1 CLPDKHWT
9 KAQGGNTTTAARGE
23 GVSHHRGA
31 TYGMVEHVTGG
42 TPDIRWMGHMG
53 AGTGDI
59 LHKRKK
65 VSGTDRQ

>member
-1 CLPDKHWT
+1 
-9 KAQGGNTTTAARGE
+9 
-23 GVSHHRGA
+23 
-31 TYGMVEHVTGG
+31 MVEHVTGR

-53 AGTGDI
+53 AGPGDI